1 MVLGDDIER
10 TCAVGTRMES
20 GVDAMDQI
28 TGYEYEVRACIRA
41 MQEGTIECSEMPHA
55 EILQIMRQMD
65 DIRKQLGVVYP
76 FD

>member
-1 MVLGDDIER
+1 MPH
-10 TCAVGTRMES
+10 
-20 GVDAMDQI
+20 QI
-28 TGYEYEVRACIRA
+28 TGYEYEVRACMRA